1 MAPVFIFAEQVRKVL
16 QSGKKEIEIPPGAR
30 ISAAAQE
37 LIKDNQ
43 LRIKTVAADAVTTA
57 DEPAGKFKPA
67 EAQPAEAQPAD
78 PKEVQDGAAG
88 EKVRVDPPVKAADEI
103 SEAVLEDIVER
114 VIARFKEAR
123 DLKPTE
129 TTAGEDAAVE
139 KTLEEQAVADDLV
152 ICRCEEITRAE
163 IKEAIRNGMRTLNGV
178 KRITRAGMGLCQG
191 QTCQRLVAQILSEEL
206 GISAAEID
214 PTTAR
219 GPVRPLRL
227 EVFANS

>member
-1 MAPVFIFAEQVRKVL
+1 MAPVFIFAEHVRKVL
-16 QSGKKEIEIPPGAR
+16 QSGEKEIEIPPGAR

-37 LIKDNQ
+37 LIKDNR
-43 LRIKTVAADAVTTA
+43 LRIKTVTAEALTTA
-57 DEPAGKFKPA
+57 HEPAGKN
-67 EAQPAEAQPAD
+67 EPAEAQPAD
-78 PKEVQDGAAG
+78 PKKVQDEPAG
-88 EKVRVDPPVKAADEI
+88 EKVRVDPPAKAADEI
-103 SEAVLEDIVER
+103 SEAALEDIVER
-114 VIARFKEAR
+114 VIARFKEVR
-123 DLKPTE
+123 GLKPKE
-129 TTAGEDAAVE
+129 TTAKEAATVK
-139 KTLEEQAVADDLV
+139 KTSAEQADADDLV

-206 GISAAEID
+206 GISAAAVE

>member
-16 QSGKKEIEIPPGAR
+16 RSGEKEIEIPPGAR

-37 LIKDNQ
+37 LIKDNR
-43 LRIKTVAADAVTTA
+43 LRIKTVPADALTTA
-57 DEPAGKFKPA
+57 DEPAAKVKPA
-67 EAQPAEAQPAD
+67 KARPAG
-78 PKEVQDGAAG
+78 PKDVQDEAAG
-88 EKVRVDPPVKAADEI
+88 EKVRLNPPAKTADEI
-103 SEAVLEDIVER
+103 SEAALEDIVER
-114 VIARFKEAR
+114 VIARFKEVR
-123 DLKPTE
+123 GLKPTE
-129 TTAGEDAAVE
+129 TTAKHGARVE
-139 KTLEEQAVADDLV
+139 KTSEEQSVEDDLV

-163 IKEAIRNGMRTLNGV
+163 IKEAIRNGMRTLNGI

-206 GISAAEID
+206 GMSAAEID

>member
-16 QSGKKEIEIPPGAR
+16 QSKDNEIEIPHGAR

-43 LRIKTVAADAVTTA
+43 LRIKTVPAEAVTTA
-57 DEPAGKFKPA
+57 DESAVKVK
-67 EAQPAEAQPAD
+67 PAEAQPAD
-78 PKEVQDGAAG
+78 PQEVQDGAAG
-88 EKVRVDPPVKAADEI
+88 EKVRLDPPAKTADEI
-103 SEAVLEDIVER
+103 SEAALEDIVER

-123 DLKPTE
+123 GLKPTE
-129 TTAGEDAAVE
+129 TSAKEGVTVE
-139 KTLEEQAVADDLV
+139 KTSAEHADADDLV

-163 IKEAIRNGMRTLNGV
+163 IKDAIRNGMQTLNGI

>member
-16 QSGKKEIEIPPGAR
+16 QSGEKEIEIPHGAR

-43 LRIKTVAADAVTTA
+43 LRIKSVSADALTTA
-57 DEPAGKFKPA
+57 DEPADKV
-67 EAQPAEAQPAD
+67 QPAEAPPAD
-78 PKEVQDGAAG
+78 PKELQDQAAG
-88 EKVRVDPPVKAADEI
+88 EKARIEPPTKTSDEI
-103 SEAVLEDIVER
+103 SEAALEDIVER
-114 VIARFKEAR
+114 VIARFKEVR
-123 DLKPTE
+123 GFKPTE
-129 TTAGEDAAVE
+129 TTAREGVRVE
-139 KTLEEQAVADDLV
+139 KTSAEQAGEDDLV

-163 IKEAIRNGMRTLNGV
+163 IKEAIRNGMQTLNGI

-206 GISAAEID
+206 GISAAAVD

>member
-1 MAPVFIFAEQVRKVL
+1 MAPVFIFAEQVRKIL
-16 QSGKKEIEIPPGAR
+16 QSGEKEIEIPQGAR

-37 LIKDNQ
+37 LIKDNR
-43 LRIKTVAADAVTTA
+43 LRIKTVPADALTTA
-57 DEPAGKFKPA
+57 DEPVGKVKPP
-67 EAQPAEAQPAD
+67 EPQPAEAQ
-78 PKEVQDGAAG
+78 KVQDETEG
-88 EKVRVDPPVKAADEI
+88 EKVRVDPPAKTSDEI
-103 SEAVLEDIVER
+103 SEAALEDIVER
-114 VIARFKEAR
+114 VIARFNEVR
-123 DLKPTE
+123 GLKPTE
-129 TTAGEDAAVE
+129 TTAKEGARVE
-139 KTLEEQAVADDLV
+139 KTSPEQADADDLI

-191 QTCQRLVAQILSEEL
+191 QTCQQLVARILTEEL
-206 GISAAEID
+206 GLAAADID

>member
-1 MAPVFIFAEQVRKVL
+1 MAPVFIFAEQVRKIL
-16 QSGKKEIEIPPGAR
+16 QSGEKEIEIPHGAR

-43 LRIKTVAADAVTTA
+43 LRIKSIAADAVTTA
-57 DEPAGKFKPA
+57 EEPAGKL
-67 EAQPAEAQPAD
+67 QPAETQPAV
-78 PKEVQDGAAG
+78 PKEAQDGAADK
-88 EKVRVDPPVKAADEI
+88 KVKVDPPAETADKI
-103 SEAVLEDIVER
+103 SEAALEDIVER
-114 VIARFKEAR
+114 VIARFKEVR
-123 DLKPTE
+123 GHRLKQ
-129 TTAGEDAAVE
+129 TTAKESTPVAKAA
-139 KTLEEQAVADDLV
+139 EELTDADDLV
-152 ICRCEEITRAE
+152 ICRCEEITRTE

-206 GISAAEID
+206 GISAAEVE

>member
-1 MAPVFIFAEQVRKVL
+1 MAHRFIFAEQVRKIL
-16 QSGKKEIEIPPGAR
+16 QSGEKEIEIPHGAR

-43 LRIKTVAADAVTTA
+43 LRIKTVPDEAGTKA
-57 DEPAGKFKPA
+57 DEPAGKLKPA
-67 EAQPAEAQPAD
+67 EAQPTNPE
-78 PKEVQDGAAG
+78 EIQDEAAG
-88 EKVRVDPPVKAADEI
+88 EEVRVDPPAKAADKI
-103 SEAVLEDIVER
+103 SETALEEIVER
-114 VIARFKEAR
+114 VIARFNEIKGHNA
-123 DLKPTE
+123 KQ
-129 TTAGEDAAVE
+129 TTAKASTAAAQ
-139 KTLEEQAVADDLV
+139 TSDEQADVDDLV

-191 QTCQRLVAQILSEEL
+191 QTCQRLVARILSEEL
-206 GISAAEID
+206 GISAAEVE